1 MTKEEFIEQYEHKR
15 PFLEW
20 CSGGMDGGNC
30 WGDEATEINPDDEPS
45 INGALDDFLNLFSSD
60 VSRQEFE
67 AIKCAPGLTITKE
80 WTDSEYY
87 GNYYYRNSKT
97 IDLDV
102 IWPFIEFIIDV
113 PDSSVRK
120 AHYILM
126 ED

>member
-30 WGDEATEINPDDEPS
+30 WGDEPSEIYPDDEPS
-45 INGALDDFLNLFSSD
+45 INGALDDFLNLFTKE

-67 AIKCAPGLTITKE
+67 AIKYAPGLVVQKE

-97 IDLDV
+97 IDLEV
-102 IWPFIEFIIDV
+102 IWPFIELIIDV

-120 AHYILM
+120 SHYILM

>member
-1 MTKEEFIEQYEHKR
+1 M
-15 PFLEW
+15 EW

-30 WGDEATEINPDDEPS
+30 WGDEASEIYPDDEPD
-45 INGALDDFLNLFSSD
+45 IEHALEEFLDLFGTE
-60 VSRQEFE
+60 VSEAEFL
-67 AIKCAPGLTITKE
+67 AIRYAPGLTIRKE

-102 IWPFIEFIIDV
+102 LWPFVELMLDV
-113 PDSSVRK
+113 PDGNVRK

>member
-20 CSGGMDGGNC
+20 CSGGMSGGNC
-30 WGDEATEINPDDEPS
+30 WGDEASEIYPDDEPS
-45 INGALDDFLNLFSSD
+45 IDDALWQFLELFSDD
-60 VSRQEFE
+60 VSDKEFE
-67 AIKCAPGLTITKE
+67 VIKYTPGLEDEKE

-97 IDLDV
+97 INLET
-102 IWPFIEFIIDV
+102 IWPFIEFILDV